1 MPLTEEELQANKC
14 LRHLAIIMDGNN
26 RWAKQNGQRGIAGHK
41 AGIERLR
48 DMLDGCKDHDI
59 DVLTVFAFSS
69 ENWQRPPLEV
79 KALMSLF
86 YDYLSREA
94 KKLKKENV
102 RLRVIG
108 RRDRFDKKLVNTIEK
123 AERLTIDGS
132 RTLVIAADYGGKWD
146 MVNAAKNMAADMSAS
161 NLSADD
167 ISEDTFNAYTSLAEF
182 PPVDCLV
189 RTGGEY
195 RISNFLLWHAAY
207 AELCFSDVLW
217 PDFDKVELNK
227 IVEEFSKR
235 QRRFGMK
242 SEQLEPELSSNSSEN
257 NTNA

>member
-1 MPLTEEELQANKC
+1 MALTNKESEADNR

-26 RWAKQNGQRGIAGHK
+26 RWAKQKGQRGIAGHK

-48 DMLDGCKDHDI
+48 DMLDGCKDHSI
-59 DVLTVFAFSS
+59 DVVTVFAFSS

-108 RRDRFDKKLVNTIEK
+108 RRDRFEKKLVKTIEQ
-123 AERLTIDGS
+123 AESLTADGE

-146 MVNAAKNMAADMSAS
+146 MVNAAQKLVADMDGAS
-161 NLSADD
+161 HPAHE
-167 ISEDTFNAYTSLAEF
+167 ITEDTFHSYTALADF

-195 RISNFLLWHAAY
+195 RISNFLLWQAAY
-207 AELCFSDVLW
+207 AELYFSKVLW
-217 PDFDKVELNK
+217 PDFGRAELDKV
-227 IVEEFSKR
+227 VVEFSKR

-242 SEQLEPELSSNSSEN
+242 SEQVSPNQPTNTSEN
-257 NTNA
+257 NNA